1 MNTSRSL
8 LIILFQFTPLHERQ
22 RSVWTETLLEGEFQ
36 FTPLHE
42 RQRTYQCT
50 HIWHFLFQFTPLHER
65 QQGCTPVWRIHEHF
79 NSRLYMRGSMLD
91 IGTVIETWN
100 FNSRLYM
107 RGSTGQSVET
117 ISEAYISIH
126 AST

>member
-1 MNTSRSL
+1 MRGSKMNTSRSL

-79 NSRLYMRGSMLD
+79 NSRLYMRGSREALP
-91 IGTVIETWN
+91 GECRPAN

-107 RGSTGQSVET
+107 RGSCKNTQFFQ
-117 ISEAYISIH
+117 
-126 AST
+126 